1 MQTNARFF
9 HQRIHSQP
17 EKASIQ
23 VQDSLSCIT
32 GDVELEIVQI
42 AVTDRV
48 RRRRHRLV

>member
-9 HQRIHSQP
+9 RQRIHRQP

-42 AVTDRV
+42 AVTDRA